1 MVAPALRVAV
11 AFAAEDV
18 FAARPERDGAPVR
31 GFPDFFP
38 VFFCVSL
45 DIRLPFVA
53 FAASFIA

>member
-1 MVAPALRVAV
+1 VAV